1 MQITFVTFEDIDFN
15 IMHHQLNI
23 LLRKIALPYPHKC
36 LLGFVEAKRGDQQE
50 YLKIILVRE
59 VNPVVSDRCACAQH
73 IVGWTLSRDLHS
85 IFGRRGGNTWSFF
98 NSAPF
103 QDGRCVLLEFIEF
116 VLRRKK
122 FKTSYSTDLNYNIS
136 CWGLSNPWQLS

>member
-1 MQITFVTFEDIDFN
+1 MLWAETTSTYF
-15 IMHHQLNI
+15 

-73 IVGWTLSRDLHS
+73 IVGWTVARDPHS
-85 IFGRRGGNTWSFF
+85 IFGRRGGNT
-98 NSAPF
+98 
-103 QDGRCVLLEFIEF
+103 
-116 VLRRKK
+116 
-122 FKTSYSTDLNYNIS
+122 
-136 CWGLSNPWQLS
+136 

>member
-1 MQITFVTFEDIDFN
+1 MSWVQPQLDCLLWYCCILFCVIVTVYQFSQHFVQGFLYYDYINVLKSVRKYVANICGTF
-15 IMHHQLNI
+15 

-73 IVGWTLSRDLHS
+73 IVGWTLSRDPHS
-85 IFGRRGGNTWSFF
+85 IFGRRGGNT
-98 NSAPF
+98 
-103 QDGRCVLLEFIEF
+103 
-116 VLRRKK
+116 
-122 FKTSYSTDLNYNIS
+122 
-136 CWGLSNPWQLS
+136 

>member
-1 MQITFVTFEDIDFN
+1 MQLLFYFLLLRHENKDRLPSFAVNLDEDPTDIFGAVCALLVCSALLKN
-15 IMHHQLNI
+15 CNNF

-73 IVGWTLSRDLHS
+73 IVGWTLSRDPHS
-85 IFGRRGGNTWSFF
+85 IFGRRGGNT
-98 NSAPF
+98 
-103 QDGRCVLLEFIEF
+103 
-116 VLRRKK
+116 
-122 FKTSYSTDLNYNIS
+122 
-136 CWGLSNPWQLS
+136 

>member
-1 MQITFVTFEDIDFN
+1 MRTIKEK
-15 IMHHQLNI
+15 LNFHMSSHYPFAKCTKTCLF

-73 IVGWTLSRDLHS
+73 IVGWTLSRDPHS
-85 IFGRRGGNTWSFF
+85 IFGRRGGCAFF
-98 NSAPF
+98 F
-103 QDGRCVLLEFIEF
+103 GRSSW
-116 VLRRKK
+116 R
-122 FKTSYSTDLNYNIS
+122 SHS
-136 CWGLSNPWQLS
+136 

>member
-1 MQITFVTFEDIDFN
+1 MLFSLLKHCLDTDTGLKVSQSVF
-15 IMHHQLNI
+15 

-73 IVGWTLSRDLHS
+73 IVGWTLSRDPHS
-85 IFGRRGGNTWSFF
+85 IFGRRGGNT
-98 NSAPF
+98 
-103 QDGRCVLLEFIEF
+103 
-116 VLRRKK
+116 
-122 FKTSYSTDLNYNIS
+122 
-136 CWGLSNPWQLS
+136 

>member
-1 MQITFVTFEDIDFN
+1 MVYSYAILNKLNKSVN
-15 IMHHQLNI
+15 IASSLSKQPMF

-73 IVGWTLSRDLHS
+73 IVGWTLSRDPHS
-85 IFGRRGGNTWSFF
+85 IFGRRGGNT
-98 NSAPF
+98 
-103 QDGRCVLLEFIEF
+103 
-116 VLRRKK
+116 
-122 FKTSYSTDLNYNIS
+122 
-136 CWGLSNPWQLS
+136 

>member
-1 MQITFVTFEDIDFN
+1 MPNIEPDIRSHFTALTVSSMFRGESFHPLGQKSYIKFQSFLLSTRIN
-15 IMHHQLNI
+15 KPYWVLSCCIASVYNSEILHKPLF

-85 IFGRRGGNTWSFF
+85 IFGRRGGNT
-98 NSAPF
+98 
-103 QDGRCVLLEFIEF
+103 
-116 VLRRKK
+116 
-122 FKTSYSTDLNYNIS
+122 
-136 CWGLSNPWQLS
+136 